1 MSGTSTSYNF
11 LIVFFVALGSFT
23 YGFNSAISGSA
34 LGLSSFLNYFDL
46 TTSGADAS
54 KSNQIIGGKFAVSQI
69 MRHAGLMFVFCQRSM
84 VFSQA
89 AVSSAACPSL
99 GCWIVAVGGLLSRSH
114 A

>member
-1 MSGTSTSYNF
+1 MSGTSTRYNF

-46 TTSGADAS
+46 TTSGVDAS
-54 KSNQIIGGKFAVSQI
+54 KSNQIIGGKFAVSQT
-69 MRHAGLMFVFCQRSM
+69 MRHAQLIFLFCQRSM

-89 AVSSAACPSL
+89 AVSSAACPSP
-99 GCWIVAVGGLLSRSH
+99 GCWIVAAVGLLFR
-114 A
+114 